1 MEADIQI
8 YLKQLYEFEKALFE
22 EIILKEKNN
31 EDKKQYKYTKINES
45 EEQYD
50 YIEINGDEEQYNNV
64 KINEDEEQ
72 YDYAEINEDEEQYNY
87 IEINEDEEQYNYNEI
102 KENKEIHKTEPNIKN
117 IHDTSFRNVL
127 ANKMEAYLFINTVL
141 KLKDTKNEINI
152 EELEQCDNRYI
163 TRDYYNK
170 ETDILYKIKNRQ
182 VYFLIEHQSS
192 VDYEMPKRIMEYI
205 IEILRKNVEHE
216 EVKNKRYKLP
226 LIIPIVLYTGN
237 KTWKVKEYLGEVQE
251 KMPGYHNKEFG
262 RYILVDTNKYKEEEL
277 IEKEGALSK
286 ILLLEKSKDVEKAY
300 EKIKYK
306 DLKEYEKE
314 LIYEYTCNV
323 VAKVSPEL
331 KIEEIKE
338 KLIKRE
344 GGKSMLADAFLK
356 CKEYGLSEGR
366 KEGRKEGIIE
376 GKKTEKLKIA
386 KSLKIMGL
394 KVEDIVRATGLSKS
408 EIEKL

>member
-1 MEADIQI
+1 MEDLDIKT
-8 YLKQLYEFEKALFE
+8 YLKELYEFEKQLFE
-22 EIILKEKNN
+22 QIVLKE
-31 EDKKQYKYTKINES
+31 
-45 EEQYD
+45 
-50 YIEINGDEEQYNNV
+50 EISDEEDIDS
-64 KINEDEEQ
+64 K
-72 YDYAEINEDEEQYNY
+72 
-87 IEINEDEEQYNYNEI
+87 
-102 KENKEIHKTEPNIKN
+102 
-117 IHDTSFRNVL
+117 
-127 ANKMEAYLFINTVL
+127 
-141 KLKDTKNEINI
+141 I

-163 TRDYYNK
+163 TKAYYNK
-170 ETDILYKIKNRQ
+170 ETDILYKIKNRP
-182 VYFLIEHQSS
+182 VFILIEHQSS
-192 VDYEMPKRIMEYI
+192 VDYAMPERIIEYLV
-205 IEILRKNVEHE
+205 EILRKYNIERQKT
-216 EVKNKRYKLP
+216 KNKTSIIP
-226 LIIPIVLYTGN
+226 TIIPIVLYTGN
-237 KTWKVKEYLGEVQE
+237 KKWNVKTYLGENQQKV
-251 KMPGYHNKEFG
+251 PGFKSIEFG

-331 KIEEIKE
+331 KIEEIRE

-356 CKEYGLSEGR
+356 CKEYGLI
-366 KEGRKEGIIE
+366 EGRKEGIIE

>member
-251 KMPGYHNKEFG
+251 KMPGYQNKEFG

-300 EKIKYK
+300 
-306 DLKEYEKE
+306 
-314 LIYEYTCNV
+314 
-323 VAKVSPEL
+323 
-331 KIEEIKE
+331 
-338 KLIKRE
+338 
-344 GGKSMLADAFLK
+344 
-356 CKEYGLSEGR
+356 
-366 KEGRKEGIIE
+366 
-376 GKKTEKLKIA
+376 
-386 KSLKIMGL
+386 
-394 KVEDIVRATGLSKS
+394 
-408 EIEKL
+408 

>member
-1 MEADIQI
+1 MII
-8 YLKQLYEFEKALFE
+8 SSKVEKLRYKSN
-22 EIILKEKNN
+22 ILLEKN
-31 EDKKQYKYTKINES
+31 S
-45 EEQYD
+45 E
-50 YIEINGDEEQYNNV
+50 NNLNKNSIV
-64 KINEDEEQ
+64 K
-72 YDYAEINEDEEQYNY
+72 
-87 IEINEDEEQYNYNEI
+87 
-102 KENKEIHKTEPNIKN
+102 
-117 IHDTSFRNVL
+117 
-127 ANKMEAYLFINTVL
+127 
-141 KLKDTKNEINI
+141 
-152 EELEQCDNRYI
+152 
-163 TRDYYNK
+163 
-170 ETDILYKIKNRQ
+170 TDILYKIKNRQ

-262 RYILVDTNKYKEEEL
+262 RYILVDANKYKEEEL

-331 KIEEIKE
+331 KIEEIRE

-356 CKEYGLSEGR
+356 CKEYGLI
-366 KEGRKEGIIE
+366 EGRKEGIIE